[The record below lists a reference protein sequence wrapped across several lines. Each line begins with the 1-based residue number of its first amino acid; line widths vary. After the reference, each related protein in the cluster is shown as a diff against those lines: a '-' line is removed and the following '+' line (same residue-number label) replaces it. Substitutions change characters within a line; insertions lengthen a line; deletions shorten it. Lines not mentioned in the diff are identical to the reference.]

1 MTLCITDQGKYMQ
14 ITSKWQKMN
23 KAGTM
28 RAPIGNAQ
36 MRMGQPLLTHE
47 GAHPHEKS
55 GNIQTRYHLLPM
67 RLAKTKMSDDIK
79 YW

>member
-1 MTLCITDQGKYMQ
+1 MQ
-14 ITSKWQKMN
+14 ITSKRQKMN

-36 MRMGQPLLTHE
+36 MREWGQPSLTHK